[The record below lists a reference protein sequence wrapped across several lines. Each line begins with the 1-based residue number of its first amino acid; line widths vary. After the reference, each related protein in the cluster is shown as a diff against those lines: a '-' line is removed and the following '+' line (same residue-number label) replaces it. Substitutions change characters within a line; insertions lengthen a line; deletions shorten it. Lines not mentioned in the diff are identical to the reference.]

1 LCQSESHDVVS
12 KTKIEFNKRYQA
24 HLAQKKVRIKV
35 KTTGNIVDLKYTEE
49 MIKSAKADLVNYIRQ
64 FINSPT

>member
-1 LCQSESHDVVS
+1 MNLKKDIKHIQL
-12 KTKIEFNKRYQA
+12 KN
-24 HLAQKKVRIKV
+24 KVRIKV